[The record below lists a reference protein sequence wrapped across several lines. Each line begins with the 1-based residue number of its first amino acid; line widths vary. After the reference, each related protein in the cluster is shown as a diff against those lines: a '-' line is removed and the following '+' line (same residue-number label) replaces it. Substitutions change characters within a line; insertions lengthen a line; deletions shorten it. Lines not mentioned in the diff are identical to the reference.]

1 MITSC
6 TGWSM
11 WLACTQ
17 RKHGEFEHICNGS
30 SHLITPTPSLWVPIA
45 CLCNYTVDPM
55 FSSYSPPL
63 LSPSNDN
70 IKIWFMKT
78 KPIYIV
84 IRVLFFW
91 RLEQWCMRDDGC
103 GTRSV
108 TEQRVLLLLHCPILF
123 MCAHC
128 PTMEFPLLFCP
139 LLIYLVPLPLDHFW
153 SSILITN
160 PHFIIFFF
168 PNKIECHPPQKNG
181 FQYQI
186 VIQWNLP

>member
-1 MITSC
+1 MINVV
-6 TGWSM
+6 GLHAEKAWRIRAH
-11 WLACTQ
+11 LQ
-17 RKHGEFEHICNGS
+17 RIIS
-30 SHLITPTPSLWVPIA
+30 SHYPHPLSVGPHRVP
-45 CLCNYTVDPM
+45 LQLYGGPHVLLL
-55 FSSYSPPL
+55 FSPL